1 MNSPRGPKSRGRPG
15 RSLIRDRDRA
25 TSGSSTPKGDPEE
38 EEKIKVEDVS
48 SPVLPVPPTPEV
60 DPVIESTPSTVVTA
74 ATPATATAVVE
85 EEPTS
90 VVVEEDEVDESSS
103 SVSQPPARKQRE
115 RSLPLR
121 LQDTITTKTPVVKK
135 EEESGGDDANEQEVE
150 SNSSHSVRSQRG
162 TRSRIPRE
170 KSDETEQPEANRS
183 ARKRGKSRMEEKT
196 AEEEDKVG
204 VRLHFIICCETI
216 NKLSPSH
223 PVLR

>member
-48 SPVLPVPPTPEV
+48 SPVLPVPPTPEA

-74 ATPATATAVVE
+74 ATVTPATATAVVE

-90 VVVEEDEVDESSS
+90 VVVEEDEVDETSS

-204 VRLHFIICCETI
+204 VRLILE
-216 NKLSPSH
+216 L
-223 PVLR
+223 L